1 MHIAAHIIFLLKKNG
16 FNLWWFNPIY
26 FWRKKKKDEGKLWIM
41 WWMPG
46 LGLYTIILFTT
57 VNLDNFDVVF
67 KSRICQ
73 ITNAHS
79 SHALNLDL
87 LRLKF
92 WGFHYIFE
100 IQICNLY
107 GVKKILKKKPI
118 LFTFWTYFDL
128 TNEPSKKESSRFFS
142 FWEFIEI
149 RRKSFLQKKKYGR
162 EPSKQK
168 MV

>member
-1 MHIAAHIIFLLKKNG
+1 MIKVIFFAMSKADSTRINCWIMRIFFIKREHHFFYIYAYCCTYNFFVEKNG

-92 WGFHYIFE
+92 WGFHYIFK
-100 IQICNLY
+100 IQICNLF
-107 GVKKILKKKPI
+107 GVKKILKKNLYYL
-118 LFTFWTYFDL
+118 LFEHTST
-128 TNEPSKKESSRFFS
+128 
-142 FWEFIEI
+142 
-149 RRKSFLQKKKYGR
+149 
-162 EPSKQK
+162 
-168 MV
+168 

>member
-1 MHIAAHIIFLLKKNG
+1 MVQSNLFLAQ
-16 FNLWWFNPIY
+16 
-26 FWRKKKKDEGKLWIM
+26 KKKDEGKLWIM

-92 WGFHYIFE
+92 WGFHYIFK
-100 IQICNLY
+100 IQICNLF
-107 GVKKILKKKPI
+107 GVTKILKNPI

-128 TNEPSKKESSRFFS
+128 TNEPSKKELSFFS

-149 RRKSFLQKKKYGR
+149 RRKSFLQKKNMDESLQSRKWYNL
-162 EPSKQK
+162 
-168 MV
+168 